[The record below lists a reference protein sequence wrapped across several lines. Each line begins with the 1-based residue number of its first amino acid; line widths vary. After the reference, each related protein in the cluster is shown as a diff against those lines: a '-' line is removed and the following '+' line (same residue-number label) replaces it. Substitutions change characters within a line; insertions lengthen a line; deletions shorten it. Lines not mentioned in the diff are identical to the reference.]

1 LAKVSLAARRGAG
14 QPWCSG
20 GSGAAVQRG
29 QRAASDTFGKFW
41 SQKSISYNLQNF
53 KNAAFYQL

>member
-1 LAKVSLAARRGAG
+1 LLAKVSLAPRR
-14 QPWCSG
+14 
-20 GSGAAVQRG
+20 GAAVQRR